1 MVIDVC
7 VICYRRVWP
16 CSPFAVKFVTY
27 LLFGCTH
34 CHPGSQT
41 EVIWHRSMIES
52 PFSVAAAQLEPH
64 RDSVMDSVVTSRR
77 TQQHETNKRVA
88 AGVVMSDEAMRI
100 SVAQIRS
107 MRRKNGY
114 TRLKAS
120 SRAAARLR
128 AAESA
133 FDTVTAAGPFKQM
146 DAGKVRGAPLVR
158 GAARPAPPAAA
169 PFNSRVRG
177 VEGRGP

>member
-1 MVIDVC
+1 
-7 VICYRRVWP
+7 
-16 CSPFAVKFVTY
+16 
-27 LLFGCTH
+27 
-34 CHPGSQT
+34 
-41 EVIWHRSMIES
+41 
-52 PFSVAAAQLEPH
+52 
-64 RDSVMDSVVTSRR
+64 
-77 TQQHETNKRVA
+77 
-88 AGVVMSDEAMRI
+88 MRI

-133 FDTVTAAGPFKQM
+133 FDTAAGPFKQM